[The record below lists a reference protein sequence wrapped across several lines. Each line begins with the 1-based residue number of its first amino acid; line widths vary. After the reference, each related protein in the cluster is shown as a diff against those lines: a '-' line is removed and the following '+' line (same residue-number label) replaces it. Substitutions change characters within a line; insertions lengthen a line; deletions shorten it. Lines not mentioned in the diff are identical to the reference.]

1 MVLQGVLEKVVLF
14 IVLAL
19 VLWGA
24 NELRKFYKSAFKELE
39 EVIHFIEDNVA
50 HKPLLQVF
58 PLLEERLKNSKHS
71 PLAAAWRE
79 FDASLVKTT
88 HTISTTMRAEVYFN
102 DHSLVDGPLRADLL
116 RNIPG
121 ILTGLGIVGT
131 FLGVITGLY
140 GYNSQDLASVRNSIS
155 HLLESVQGAFV
166 VSFFAVLS
174 AISFTGA
181 EKIVTSKLY
190 VLVARFQQSLGRV
203 FSQSVSDE
211 YLQRMVEQLE
221 EQGSALRSFSH
232 DLSETIKLSLE
243 ELVENQNTT
252 LRESNLKFAE
262 TVKQALIEELSPT
275 MRGLTEVMKTVKQ
288 TQSDAGQTIIQQMVA
303 DFKET
308 LDGASSRQ
316 MQAVTG
322 ALEGTTSLLT
332 GVHQGMD
339 SLIGS
344 LREEGRQQQASVA
357 QQLEALNMQGLRQ
370 QEELE
375 SRMAAF
381 ASRLEEQSQQWQEKL
396 GQQQDQTIISI
407 KNGMEPLIQ
416 TMGIAGKE
424 MLGKMEAA
432 ADLLHKERE
441 FLEHSLLRSKE
452 ILEKHQQIIAESHV
466 AGRSWNESAAVFQ
479 EAGQQIRQ
487 VCGQFDEGQKV
498 LDKTVSMFQ
507 MQLQQ
512 ASEQTRIQQS
522 MVQEY
527 QDFSSKLH
535 NDWSGQRQ
543 VLEEMDARIN
553 QDLKT
558 FVETSSKA
566 LQGYLAQVDVNLEK
580 IIQSMRALVEPLTES
595 VEELSEVL
603 EQQSKQYHH
612 SGRR

>member
-1 MVLQGVLEKVVLF
+1 M
-14 IVLAL
+14 I
-19 VLWGA
+19 
-24 NELRKFYKSAFKELE
+24 
-39 EVIHFIEDNVA
+39 
-50 HKPLLQVF
+50 
-58 PLLEERLKNSKHS
+58 
-71 PLAAAWRE
+71 
-79 FDASLVKTT
+79 
-88 HTISTTMRAEVYFN
+88 
-102 DHSLVDGPLRADLL
+102 DGPLRADLL

-243 ELVENQNTT
+243 ELVENQNAT

-262 TVKQALIEELSPT
+262 TVKQALVEELSPT

-357 QQLEALNMQGLRQ
+357 QQLEALNTQGLRQ

-512 ASEQTRIQQS
+512 ASEQTRIQQR

-527 QDFSSKLH
+527 QEFSSKLH

-603 EQQSKQYHH
+603 EQQSKHYQH